1 MSVTL
6 NSDGTCNKL
15 YIEMGKFGTGYF
27 LPDPVSDFLEVPS
40 SEANSL
46 ISSSEIQMQ

>member
-1 MSVTL
+1 M

-15 YIEMGKFGTGYF
+15 YIDMGDFGIGHF
-27 LPDPVSDFLEVPS
+27 LPDPVSDFLDVPGS
-40 SEANSL
+40 AVNAM